1 MEINNHEDV
10 RYSCDQCDFKSKW
23 TQSLKRHLDSVHGD
37 VRYTC
42 EQCDYKATQT
52 HSLKRHIVSVHGDVW
67 HSCGQCDYKTKWN
80 NNLKIHIDSV
90 RGDMQYSCERKNRM
104 VSSHMFMEV
113 YGTERISQKTYRLH
127 AWRFAVQL

>member
-23 TQSLKRHLDSVHGD
+23 TRSLKRHLDSLHGD

-52 HSLKRHIVSVHGDVW
+52 HSLKMNEFFLEI
-67 HSCGQCDYKTKWN
+67 
-80 NNLKIHIDSV
+80 
-90 RGDMQYSCERKNRM
+90 KNEGVNM
-104 VSSHMFMEV
+104 
-113 YGTERISQKTYRLH
+113 YRVVLTG
-127 AWRFAVQL
+127 AAQR